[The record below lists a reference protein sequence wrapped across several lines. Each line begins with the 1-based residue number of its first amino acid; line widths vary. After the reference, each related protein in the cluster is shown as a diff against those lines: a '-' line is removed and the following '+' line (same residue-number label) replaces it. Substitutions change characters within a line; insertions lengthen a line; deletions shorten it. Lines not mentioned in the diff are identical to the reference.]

1 MTRGF
6 AAYSK
11 LRPKFTG
18 GKLKQYSGFKER
30 YKLTGTGDH
39 QKHTLLSKAW
49 HSRCGQLCAS
59 LHSTASLALTAQYMK
74 GFAIICSLGPPGK
87 HTLPRQFSPAL
98 RCQQRGGTSQLL
110 AIAVITAWMVVTGV
124 HGAGKIRHMRTGH
137 RHKRYPKTSDQ
148 NRSLSKARNL
158 FQTYAITMKKL
169 GFKRR
174 AF

>member
-1 MTRGF
+1 MLGFVSALRPFLRSFCAGQGTAPALQESQLYRGLTRAFHGARAENHVILSRSKAWRHPDLALSSPGCTELPSDESMDSPSSVWRHQVMTRGF
-6 AAYSK
+6 AACSK

-30 YKLTGTGDH
+30 FKLTGT
-39 QKHTLLSKAW
+39 
-49 HSRCGQLCAS
+49 
-59 LHSTASLALTAQYMK
+59 
-74 GFAIICSLGPPGK
+74 
-87 HTLPRQFSPAL
+87 
-98 RCQQRGGTSQLL
+98 
-110 AIAVITAWMVVTGV
+110 
-124 HGAGKIRHMRTGH
+124 GKIRHMRTGH

>member
-1 MTRGF
+1 MQV
-6 AAYSK
+6 
-11 LRPKFTG
+11 P
-18 GKLKQYSGFKER
+18 Q
-30 YKLTGTGDH
+30 
-39 QKHTLLSKAW
+39 
-49 HSRCGQLCAS
+49 
-59 LHSTASLALTAQYMK
+59 
-74 GFAIICSLGPPGK
+74 GPPGSC
-87 HTLPRQFSPAL
+87 LLL
-98 RCQQRGGTSQLL
+98 RHIVPVLCCLQRGGKSHLP
-110 AIAVITAWMVVTGV
+110 ASAVITAWVAVTVV